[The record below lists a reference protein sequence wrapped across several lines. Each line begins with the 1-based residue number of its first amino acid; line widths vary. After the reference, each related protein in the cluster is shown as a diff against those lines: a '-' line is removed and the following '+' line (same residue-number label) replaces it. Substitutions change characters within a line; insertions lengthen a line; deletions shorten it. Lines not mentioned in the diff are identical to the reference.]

1 MDAANVAP
9 EEPTRP
15 TVNQGRRLSRLLAF
29 ATAIGLVGLGL
40 TVLPMAGIT
49 PIRLALSFG
58 VGQPLCGLALLLYAF
73 AVLTDLRRKKV
84 L

>member
-1 MDAANVAP
+1 MDAEPKETAVRGRGLSKLLVVAG
-9 EEPTRP
+9 TLG
-15 TVNQGRRLSRLLAF
+15 V
-29 ATAIGLVGLGL
+29 VGLGL
-40 TVLPMAGIT
+40 TVLPLVGIT

-73 AVLTDLRRKKV
+73 AVLMDLRGKRV

>member
-1 MDAANVAP
+1 MH
-9 EEPTRP
+9 EPRIVVDP
-15 TVNQGRRLSRLLAF
+15 
-29 ATAIGLVGLGL
+29 
-40 TVLPMAGIT
+40 
-49 PIRLALSFG
+49 ALSFG

>member
-1 MDAANVAP
+1 MDAA
-9 EEPTRP
+9 T
-15 TVNQGRRLSRLLAF
+15 QGQPQAAVSHGKGISRLLVLAG
-29 ATAIGLVGLGL
+29 AIGLVGLGL

-58 VGQPLCGLALLLYAF
+58 VGQPLCGLALALYAL
-73 AVLTDLRRKKV
+73 AVLKDLRRKKV

>member
-1 MDAANVAP
+1 MDATKSDA
-9 EEPTRP
+9 EEPSQP
-15 TVNQGRRLSRLLAF
+15 TVAHGRRLSRLLAC
-29 ATAIGLVGLGL
+29 AGAIGLVGLGL

>member
-1 MDAANVAP
+1 MDVP
-9 EEPTRP
+9 KDQPLTTP
-15 TVNQGRRLSRLLAF
+15 HHGRRLSRLLAF
-29 ATAIGLVGLGL
+29 AGAIGLVGLGL